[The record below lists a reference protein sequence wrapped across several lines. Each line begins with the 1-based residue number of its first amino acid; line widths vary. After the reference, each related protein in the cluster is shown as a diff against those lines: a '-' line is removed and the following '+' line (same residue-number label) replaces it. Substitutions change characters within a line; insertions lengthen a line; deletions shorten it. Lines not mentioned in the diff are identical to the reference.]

1 MPPGGQPLLNAA
13 VGGRRVPRGSA
24 EFLAEIRAGAVA
36 HLRGDLAGG
45 CPAGQQL
52 GRVLDAHGGKFLH
65 GRAVEPRAERLLQ
78 LGPRAA
84 QRRADVVDLQFMHK
98 IFGKIGAGV
107 LDQRV
112 LAALPPDAG
121 HGALGAAA
129 AAYNADEKE
138 LCRLDEIYS
147 AAKTP
152 FEIRSGSE
160 KVTRR
165 FFKIC
170 NNGRESFTGLYKSLT
185 EQGIC
190 KGHQCIAYGLYMRDN
205 GIELSEGLAVYGYS
219 ICSAIVTN
227 CVKLVPLSQ
236 LAGQKILGESFEL
249 ISSASEKA
257 LFTDINDIGISGAGF
272 DLRAMQ
278 HERLYSRQYMS

>member
-1 MPPGGQPLLNAA
+1 MTDTAGLMHILQICDSLFP
-13 VGGRRVPRGSA
+13 VGAFTLSNGLETYVQHDIITSPKGLEEYLHSY
-24 EFLAEIRAGAVA
+24 IS
-36 HLRGDLAGG
+36 
-45 CPAGQQL
+45 
-52 GRVLDAHGGKFLH
+52 VLPYN
-65 GRAVEPRAERLLQ
+65 E
-78 LGPRAA
+78 
-84 QRRADVVDLQFMHK
+84 
-98 IFGKIGAGV
+98 
-107 LDQRV
+107 
-112 LAALPPDAG
+112 
-121 HGALGAAA
+121 LGAAA

-205 GIELSEGLAVYGYS
+205 GIEYKDGTKVEAEIGPKDGIAVYGYS

>member
-1 MPPGGQPLLNAA
+1 MILICLFVACFAAGRAALLNAA

-84 QRRADVVDLQFMHK
+84 QRRADVVNLQFMRK

-112 LAALPPDAG
+112 LGGAPAGRGPQGAWCGGSGGPAKSADFPDG
-121 HGALGAAA
+121 
-129 AAYNADEKE
+129 
-138 LCRLDEIYS
+138 
-147 AAKTP
+147 
-152 FEIRSGSE
+152 
-160 KVTRR
+160 
-165 FFKIC
+165 
-170 NNGRESFTGLYKSLT
+170 
-185 EQGIC
+185 
-190 KGHQCIAYGLYMRDN
+190 
-205 GIELSEGLAVYGYS
+205 
-219 ICSAIVTN
+219 
-227 CVKLVPLSQ
+227 
-236 LAGQKILGESFEL
+236 
-249 ISSASEKA
+249 
-257 LFTDINDIGISGAGF
+257 
-272 DLRAMQ
+272 
-278 HERLYSRQYMS
+278 

>member
-1 MPPGGQPLLNAA
+1 MTDTAKLLHILQICDSLFP
-13 VGGRRVPRGSA
+13 VGAFTLSNGLETYVQRDIITSPQGLEEYLHSY
-24 EFLAEIRAGAVA
+24 IS
-36 HLRGDLAGG
+36 
-45 CPAGQQL
+45 
-52 GRVLDAHGGKFLH
+52 VLPFN
-65 GRAVEPRAERLLQ
+65 E
-78 LGPRAA
+78 
-84 QRRADVVDLQFMHK
+84 
-98 IFGKIGAGV
+98 
-107 LDQRV
+107 
-112 LAALPPDAG
+112 
-121 HGALGAAA
+121 LGAAA
-129 AAYNADEKE
+129 AAYSADEKT

-147 AAKTP
+147 AAKAP

-165 FFKIC
+165 FSKIC
-170 NNGRESFTGLYKSLT
+170 QKGENSITGLYKKLT
-185 EQGIC
+185 EEGVC

-249 ISSASEKA
+249 ISSAAEKA
-257 LFTDINDIGISGAGF
+257 LDTPLDDIGISGAGF